1 MKAIKCEMCGS
12 NDIIKRDGYYV
23 CENCG
28 TKYTP
33 DEARKLMDTIDNSEK
48 VKNLYILAR
57 RARDSENYADGQ
69 KYYSEILVEEPDS
82 WEATFYN
89 VYFRALQCKIG
100 QIGQAASSISNC
112 LKDVFVLIR
121 DKVDPEMRHEE
132 CMQVLAQVSNA
143 AVMLFGAAA
152 DHYNKHYEV
161 DGTKQDFLDWANA
174 ILVMLFECG
183 KNLDHI
189 VNEWELS
196 EEAYKFGKNLAKATG
211 PQNF

>member
-1 MKAIKCEMCGS
+1 MGHLVANYHTHNHLCNHAVGSVSDYVKKAVMLNMKEIGISDHNPTPKNFMNEQEYLDTKCFRHM
-12 NDIIKRDGYYV
+12 
-23 CENCG
+23 
-28 TKYTP
+28 
-33 DEARKLMDTIDNSEK
+33 KL
-48 VKNLYILAR
+48 
-57 RARDSENYADGQ
+57 
-69 KYYSEILVEEPDS
+69 EE
-82 WEATFYN
+82 FYN